1 MGTTVANIIPEDEL
15 PVVKTEDIDPDHTI
29 GGDIPEDE
37 GTENNDE
44 PYGDDVNFITGPDGE
59 VILPD
64 EEDHEDDDV
73 VEDDDEEAFDVDED
87 DDEEEDDED
96 EDFDED
102 AAFEEDDYDDG
113 EQFL

>member
-1 MGTTVANIIPEDEL
+1 MGTTVANIIPEDDL
-15 PVVKTEDIDPDHTI
+15 PIVKTEDIDPDHTI
-29 GGDIPEDE
+29 GGDTPEDE
-37 GTENNDE
+37 DTENTDDT
-44 PYGDDVNFITGPDGE
+44 YGDDVNFITGPDGE

-73 VEDDDEEAFDVDED
+73 VEDDDDEAFDEDTDD
-87 DDEEEDDED
+87 DDEEDDD

-113 EQFL
+113 EQYL